1 MKQSGST
8 NTYMPTRILK
18 TILAIIVM
26 VIAGV
31 ALQARAPHQFPNSDA
46 GANAANI
53 VLAETPTSG
62 PSLQAMASHTPANQL
77 AVNRP
82 TFSEPFLLL
91 LMGSLLIG
99 VGTSFR
105 RWTTRS
111 APRPAMTRRT

>member
-1 MKQSGST
+1 
-8 NTYMPTRILK
+8 
-18 TILAIIVM
+18 M
-26 VIAGV
+26 VIAGA
-31 ALQARAPHQFPNSDA
+31 ALQPRASHHFPSQDE

-53 VLAETPTSG
+53 VLADSPAPG
-62 PSLQAMASHTPANQL
+62 PSVQPMASHTPANQL

-105 RWTTRS
+105 RWTKRR
-111 APRPAMTRRT
+111 APRPALTRRT

>member
-8 NTYMPTRILK
+8 NTNMPTRIMK
-18 TILAIIVM
+18 TILAVV
-26 VIAGV
+26 VIMMAGT
-31 ALQARAPHQFPNSDA
+31 ALQPRAARPFANSDT

-53 VLAETPTSG
+53 VLAETSASG
-62 PSLQAMASHTPANQL
+62 PSLQTMASHTPANQL
-77 AVNRP
+77 GVNRP

-105 RWTTRS
+105 RWTTRR
-111 APRPAMTRRT
+111 APRTAITRRT

>member
-8 NTYMPTRILK
+8 NTFMPTRIIK

-26 VIAGV
+26 IFAGA
-31 ALQARAPHQFPNSDA
+31 ALQPRASNHLPNHDA

-53 VLAETPTSG
+53 ALAEAPANG
-62 PSLQAMASHTPANQL
+62 PSLQPMASHTPANQL
-77 AVNRP
+77 GVNRP

-99 VGTSFR
+99 VGTGFR
-105 RWTTRS
+105 RWTTRR
-111 APRPAMTRRT
+111 APRPALTRRT

>member
-1 MKQSGST
+1 
-8 NTYMPTRILK
+8 MPTRIVK
-18 TILAIIVM
+18 PIFAVIVM
-26 VIAGV
+26 VIAGA
-31 ALQARAPHQFPNSDA
+31 ALQPRTAHQSPSYDA
-46 GANAANI
+46 GANAASI
-53 VLAETPTSG
+53 ALAETSASG

-77 AVNRP
+77 GVNRP

-105 RWTTRS
+105 RWTTRR